1 VDCPNPGAK
10 GDFPKAD
17 VLPNGEA
24 GDENDFEAPKLD
36 DPNAGALPGF
46 PKGDDEA
53 AAEAGAAPDVL
64 AAVPPVVFVGA
75 PASSLAVI
83 SAAAA
88 TAEYA
93 PPLLL
98 TILQADSDPSLA

>member
-1 VDCPNPGAK
+1 MDCPNPGAK

-36 DPNAGALPGF
+36 DPNAGALLGF
-46 PKGDDEA
+46 PKGDDEG

-64 AAVPPVVFVGA
+64 AVIPPVVFGA